1 MPDFPTRRRRGL
13 APVLA
18 AAALLLAGCS
28 GLNDLLGTKKTSPD
42 EFSVVKR
49 APLVLPPN
57 YNLRPPAPGMAR
69 PQELQPTQAAQAAV
83 LASAGRKP
91 ATVEA
96 DKRSPGELALMRGAK
111 AENVDP
117 GIRQT
122 IDRETTAMVDADQ
135 SFTDRLIFWRET
147 RPQGEIVDAAEEA
160 RRIRENQAAGRSVVE
175 GSTPVI
181 RHRRRG
187 LLEGIF

>member
-1 MPDFPTRRRRGL
+1 
-13 APVLA
+13 
-18 AAALLLAGCS
+18 
-28 GLNDLLGTKKTSPD
+28 
-42 EFSVVKR
+42 
-49 APLVLPPN
+49 
-57 YNLRPPAPGMAR
+57 MAR

-83 LASAGRKP
+83 LASAGSKP
-91 ATVEA
+91 ATVDA
-96 DKRSPGELALMRGAK
+96 SKHSPGELALMRGAN

-147 RPQGEIVDAAEEA
+147 RPQGEIVDATEEA

-181 RHRRRG
+181 RHRKRG